1 MGSLQRHKSFWKD
14 ACERNEAAVNVT
26 KTWIRHAWEKTSNR
40 SLREERNTEKC
51 KRQRKDGL
59 IYRAWWSLS
68 VAGKQWGDIKLTK
81 SSSNWEPFGGGLTLN
96 SLKSFFG
103 VLKVWDGAWNLNV
116 SLNIILALFVFRFQQ
131 LWIQSSSSTYC
142 ACWCDV
148 FWCSR
153 RTVSRGQ
160 RWNSHDTRYGEA
172 CLEHRIKNRGRLMTE
187 DNQSRDARLCHSFKN
202 IIIIK
207 DNCVFTHSTVMWQ
220 HLRSYLCPPEELK
233 CIFALIS
240 SSDLVST
247 NSWEPLM
254 TSCVVTFGDG
264 LVFGA
269 GTLPQGHHFH

>member
-116 SLNIILALFVFRFQQ
+116 SLNIILALFA
-131 LWIQSSSSTYC
+131 SSSWGFRAAAALT
-142 ACWCDV
+142 APVDV
-148 FWCSR
+148 MSSDAHGVQSAGAKDG
-153 RTVSRGQ
+153 T
-160 RWNSHDTRYGEA
+160 
-172 CLEHRIKNRGRLMTE
+172 LMTPDME
-187 DNQSRDARLCHSFKN
+187 RL
-202 IIIIK
+202 
-207 DNCVFTHSTVMWQ
+207 V
-220 HLRSYLCPPEELK
+220 
-233 CIFALIS
+233 
-240 SSDLVST
+240 
-247 NSWEPLM
+247 
-254 TSCVVTFGDG
+254 
-264 LVFGA
+264 
-269 GTLPQGHHFH
+269 